1 MATLETYLYIT
12 AVCEIKL
19 LSEEKHNSKSHYEK
33 KKAFLSIWKW
43 KVIELVCWCTH
54 LELLLLLLLLKMQN
68 LQDFNNKL
76 IECLCVCEC
85 V

>member
-33 KKAFLSIWKW
+33 KGFSIN
-43 KVIELVCWCTH
+43 
-54 LELLLLLLLLKMQN
+54 LKM
-68 LQDFNNKL
+68 KSY
-76 IECLCVCEC
+76 
-85 V
+85 